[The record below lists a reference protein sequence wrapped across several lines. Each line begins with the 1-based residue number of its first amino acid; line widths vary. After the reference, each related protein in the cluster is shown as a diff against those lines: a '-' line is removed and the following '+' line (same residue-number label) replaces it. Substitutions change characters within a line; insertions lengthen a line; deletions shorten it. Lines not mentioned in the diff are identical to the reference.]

1 MATVALLQVGLEIP
15 SRFVTMDKL
24 IDETRQVGSFQLWT
38 QHSAL
43 VERTSAVNLVLEI
56 FKQFLDEIRKAPEK
70 AMYLIYSLEQRF
82 AEAPHEAKDIM
93 YMFATTVEDRFEP
106 APSPEAMSALAK
118 DLVDLVNTTYGS
130 QGKTFRDWARAKR
143 QATNPVYQKLRESMD
158 EEEDGFIKELQAKL
172 IFLIDK
178 YKEYIVLAWFLNGLL
193 RASNNRMYEFLGI
206 AEIENLEKR
215 HAEKAVLG
223 WSAVGWLSYQF
234 MLYETMLP
242 KHFVYGKTSGLFQE
256 FMTRTTPGFVFK
268 LTEFQG
274 VLQMQDKKVTDYQA
288 KFLAAAITLGISGMQ
303 VLMKMLSD
311 HPNQRFLS

>member
-1 MATVALLQVGLEIP
+1 
-15 SRFVTMDKL
+15 
-24 IDETRQVGSFQLWT
+24 
-38 QHSAL
+38 
-43 VERTSAVNLVLEI
+43 
-56 FKQFLDEIRKAPEK
+56 
-70 AMYLIYSLEQRF
+70 
-82 AEAPHEAKDIM
+82 M

-106 APSPEAMSALAK
+106 VPSPEAMSALAK

-130 QGKTFRDWARAKR
+130 QGKTFRDWGRAKR
-143 QATNPVYQKLRESMD
+143 QAANPVYQKLRESMD
-158 EEEDGFIKELQAKL
+158 EEEDGFIQELQAKL
-172 IFLIDK
+172 MFLIDK

-193 RASNNRMYEFLGI
+193 RANNNRMYEFLGI

-223 WSAVGWLSYQF
+223 WSSVGWLSYQF

-288 KFLAAAITLGISGMQ
+288 KFLAIAITLSISGMQ
-303 VLMKMLSD
+303 VLMKTTLLDS
-311 HPNQRFLS
+311 NQ